1 MSLEADAQRI
11 ARHVALRHADIVD
24 REGRFPAEA
33 VSALREAG
41 LLGAAVPLEL
51 GGQGAPFET
60 IVAVCHE
67 LGKACGST
75 AMVFAMHQIQVACL
89 VRHGMSSPWH
99 RAFLS
104 RVAGQQLLLA
114 SATTEAGSGG
124 DVRRSQCTVIR
135 HGDQIALGKAGCVI
149 SYAQFADAILMTARR
164 TPESAEFD
172 QVLLVAERGQCRLE
186 QTSRWD
192 ALGMRGTCSDGYAL
206 EIAADAAQVLHAPY
220 AEVAAQTMLP
230 VSHITWA
237 ALWLGIATAAC
248 SRARAVLRR
257 RSVPGASTPPAG
269 AARLVEALAQLQS
282 LRSQVAD
289 AVRRFD
295 RCADNPNSLGAI
307 PFALTMNQLKL
318 AVSGGA
324 ITIVGQAML
333 VAGLAGYRN
342 DSPDSLGRHL
352 RDIHSAA
359 LMIGNDRIIGNC
371 AALLAAYRGEET
383 LYP

>member
-1 MSLEADAQRI
+1 MEARRI
-11 ARHVALRHADIVD
+11 AQHVALRHADAVD
-24 REGRFPAEA
+24 RDGRFPAEA
-33 VSALREAG
+33 VAALREAG
-41 LLGAAVPLEL
+41 LLGAAIPREL
-51 GGQGAPFET
+51 GGAGASFAE

-67 LGKACGST
+67 LGQACANT

-89 VRHGMSSPWH
+89 VRHGEASAWH

-124 DVRRSQCTVIR
+124 DVRRSQCMVGTQDARVVVE
-135 HGDQIALGKAGCVI
+135 KAGCVI
-149 SYAQFADAILMTARR
+149 SYARFADAILTTARR
-164 TPESAEFD
+164 GPDSAASD
-172 QVLLVAERGQCRLE
+172 QVLLVAEREQCRLE
-186 QTSRWD
+186 QSSRWD
-192 ALGMRGTCSDGYAL
+192 TLGMRGTCSDGYTL
-206 EIAADAAQVLHAPY
+206 TIVADAAQVLQVPY
-220 AEVAAQTMLP
+220 AEIAAQTMLP
-230 VSHITWA
+230 VSHIVWS

-257 RSVPGASTPPAG
+257 RTVPGASTPPGGAG
-269 AARLVEALAQLQS
+269 RLVEALTQLQS

-289 AVRRFD
+289 AVRRLD
-295 RCADNPNSLGAI
+295 RAADDGDALSSI

-318 AVSGGA
+318 AVSSGA
-324 ITIVGQAML
+324 ISVVGHAML

-342 DSPDSLGRHL
+342 DSADSLGRHL

-359 LMIGNDRIIGNC
+359 LMIGNERIAGNC

>member
-1 MSLEADAQRI
+1 MA
-11 ARHVALRHADIVD
+11 
-24 REGRFPAEA
+24 
-33 VSALREAG
+33 ALREAG
-41 LLGAAVPLEL
+41 LLGAAVPLEFGGL
-51 GGQGAPFET
+51 GASFAT

-67 LGKACGST
+67 LGQACSST
-75 AMVFAMHQIQVACL
+75 AMVFAMHQIQVASL
-89 VRHGMSSPWH
+89 VRHGVHSEWH

-124 DVRRSQCTVIR
+124 DVRRSQCIATR
-135 HGDQIALGKAGCVI
+135 HDGVVLVEKTGCVI
-149 SYAQFADAILMTARR
+149 SYAQHADAILATARKS
-164 TPESAEFD
+164 PESAPSD
-172 QVLLVAERGQCRLE
+172 QVLLVAERRQCRLE
-186 QTSRWD
+186 QSSRWD
-192 ALGMRGTCSDGYAL
+192 ALGMRGTCSDGYSL
-206 EIAADAAQVLHAPY
+206 TITAAPAQILDVPY
-220 AEVAAQTMLP
+220 ADISAQTMLP

-248 SRARAVLRR
+248 RRARLVLRR
-257 RSVPGASTPPAG
+257 RTVPGASAPPGG

-295 RCADNPNSLGAI
+295 RIAGDTDALSSI

-318 AVSGGA
+318 AVSSGA
-324 ITIVGQAML
+324 VAIVNQAMV

-342 DSPDSLGRHL
+342 DSPDSLGRLL
-352 RDIHSAA
+352 RDIHSAP
-359 LMIGNDRIIGNC
+359 LMIGNERIIGNC

>member
-1 MSLEADAQRI
+1 MT
-11 ARHVALRHADIVD
+11 
-24 REGRFPAEA
+24 
-33 VSALREAG
+33 ALREAG
-41 LLGAAVPLEL
+41 LLGAAIPLEL
-51 GGQGAPFET
+51 GGQGASFAT
-60 IVAVCHE
+60 IVAICHE
-67 LGKACGST
+67 LGQACGNT

-89 VRHGMSSPWH
+89 VRHGTASPWH

-124 DVRRSQCTVIR
+124 DVRRSDCTVIR
-135 HGDQIALGKAGCVI
+135 RDDDVRVEKAGCVI
-149 SYAQFADAILMTARR
+149 SYAQHADALLATARR
-164 TPESAEFD
+164 GPDSAPSD
-172 QVLLVAERGQCRLE
+172 QVLLVAERTQCRLE
-186 QTSRWD
+186 QSSRWD
-192 ALGMRGTCSDGYAL
+192 TLGMRGTCSDGYTL
-206 EIAADAAQVLHAPY
+206 TITADPAQLLDAPY
-220 AEVAAQTMLP
+220 AEISAQTMLP

-248 SRARAVLRR
+248 SRARIVLRR
-257 RSVPGASTPPAG
+257 RTVPNAAAPPGG

-295 RCADNPNSLGAI
+295 RVAHDADALSSI

-318 AVSGGA
+318 AVSTGA
-324 ITIVGQAML
+324 AAIVSQAML

-342 DSPDSLGRHL
+342 DSPESLGRHL

-359 LMIGNDRIIGNC
+359 LMIGNERIIANC
-371 AALLAAYRGEET
+371 ATLLAAYRGEET